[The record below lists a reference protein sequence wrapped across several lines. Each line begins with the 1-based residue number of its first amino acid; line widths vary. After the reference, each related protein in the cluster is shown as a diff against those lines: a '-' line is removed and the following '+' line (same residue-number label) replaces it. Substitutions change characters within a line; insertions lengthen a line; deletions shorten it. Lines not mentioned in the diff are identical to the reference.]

1 MKMNLS
7 NLDFKTAFTIKG
19 IMLQLLKEAGMT
31 DIVIFEEGTKSDT
44 LTSYIYIDPTKAS
57 TLQFLLTFCDVSES
71 RERDTIAT
79 DYYRA
84 GKLIGHRILFEFLSA
99 WRERF
104 FNGPL
109 TPKYYE
115 MMLMEL
121 VQLMEL
127 VHHPNEFRDK

>member
-57 TLQFLLTFCDVSES
+57 TLQFLLTFYDVSES
-71 RERDTIAT
+71 HAFNMERT
-79 DYYRA
+79 DSYQA
-84 GKLIGHRILFEFLSA
+84 GKLVGHRILFEFLSA
-99 WRERF
+99 WRGRF

-109 TPKYYE
+109 NAKYYE
-115 MMLMEL
+115 LMLMEL

-127 VHHPNEFRDK
+127 VHHPHEFKDK